1 VDYQTAST
9 LYLQYADNETVK
21 GFIRQ
26 GKRFLVEKKVMEW
39 FVKFEGKKPKIA
51 SPPTPE
57 GGVKTITSKTPPS
70 GVGGLAVQLIYEKR
84 QAAFRLRD
92 FWFYQLEKLSHD
104 REKCAAACQEILK
117 QKAIIRHCWAL
128 LSYYDKFKKLPEVE
142 PEITLFLDEAQKQQR
157 IRTLTANISR
167 DRKDGKLQFVE
178 KWEKEL
184 YLLR

>member
-1 VDYQTAST
+1 MDYQTAST
-9 LYLQYADNETVK
+9 LYLQYADNEIVK
-21 GFIRQ
+21 SFIRQ
-26 GKRFLVEKKVMEW
+26 GKKFLVEKKVMEW

-51 SPPTPE
+51 E
-57 GGVKTITSKTPPS
+57 TPPKTQTTKTVPS
-70 GVGGLAVQLIYEKR
+70 VQNYPQSVQLIYEKR

-92 FWFYQLEKLSHD
+92 FWFYQLEKLSHN
-104 REKCAAACQEILK
+104 REQCAAACQEILK

-142 PEITLFLDEAQKQQR
+142 PEITLFLDEAQKKQR

-167 DRKDGKLQFVE
+167 DRKDGKLEFVE

-184 YLLR
+184 YLLSYEL